1 MKSNN
6 IEKDFIKKEIKEL
19 IDQATIL
26 DHRKTSE
33 EIAEYL
39 ANSNL
44 ILLEKMVK
52 STNIQRSVIIPKE
65 IAEKIKQEAEENYT
79 TFNNVVKKILID
91 YYKNK

>member
-1 MKSNN
+1 
-6 IEKDFIKKEIKEL
+6 
-19 IDQATIL
+19 
-26 DHRKTSE
+26 
-33 EIAEYL
+33 
-39 ANSNL
+39 
-44 ILLEKMVK
+44 MVK